1 MVLGEEEI
9 CLKFLFEKHELLQGC
24 LQVGLQFELHVRFQL
39 HGFLLI
45 EHVMRSIIQVLI
57 HGTLILSDD
66 HWVLDGLH
74 MEGLLLIHKL
84 LNQLLLLPECRRL
97 LLLAGDFLSPA
108 IRGPR

>member
-1 MVLGEEEI
+1 
-9 CLKFLFEKHELLQGC
+9 
-24 LQVGLQFELHVRFQL
+24 
-39 HGFLLI
+39 
-45 EHVMRSIIQVLI
+45 MRSIIQVLI

-97 LLLAGDFLSPA
+97 LLLARELVSPS
-108 IRGPR
+108 IR